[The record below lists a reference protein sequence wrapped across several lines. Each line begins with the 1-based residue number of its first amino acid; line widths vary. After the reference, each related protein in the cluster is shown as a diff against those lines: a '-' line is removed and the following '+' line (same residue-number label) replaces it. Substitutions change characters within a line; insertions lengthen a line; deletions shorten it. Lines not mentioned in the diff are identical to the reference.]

1 MALSF
6 GHGKHE
12 GLPAEPALVA
22 ARGRVG
28 LQAFFLDRL
37 TRLVRK
43 VHLHGRYLVP
53 TDRRMQLLNRAILST
68 YEDCRLAGVAV
79 EARAILAD
87 VQHDLPST
95 ATHRRW

>member
-6 GHGKHE
+6 GFGNHGS
-12 GLPAEPALVA
+12 LPVEHPLVA
-22 ARGRVG
+22 SGDRIG
-28 LQAFFLDRL
+28 LQTFFLDRL

-68 YEDCRLAGVAV
+68 YEDCQLAGVAV

-87 VQHDLPST
+87 MHRDVPAPAVGQH
-95 ATHRRW
+95 R